1 MRVPTDVVKSRQ
13 QTSAYGRISSYAAL
27 RQVVATEGVRG
38 LYRGYGSTIFR
49 EIPFTCIQFPLY
61 EYLKRQL
68 GERTWWHAAGAGSI
82 AGAVAACCTTPL
94 DVIKTRIML
103 AKVSP
108 TPGASTRIGP
118 TLLHLVRHE
127 GVGALLAGVVPR
139 TLWIGLG
146 GAVFL
151 GTFDAAAGVLAP
163 QLG

>member
-1 MRVPTDVVKSRQ
+1 
-13 QTSAYGRISSYAAL
+13 
-27 RQVVATEGVRG
+27 
-38 LYRGYGSTIFR
+38 
-49 EIPFTCIQFPLY
+49 
-61 EYLKRQL
+61 
-68 GERTWWHAAGAGSI
+68 
-82 AGAVAACCTTPL
+82 
-94 DVIKTRIML
+94 ML